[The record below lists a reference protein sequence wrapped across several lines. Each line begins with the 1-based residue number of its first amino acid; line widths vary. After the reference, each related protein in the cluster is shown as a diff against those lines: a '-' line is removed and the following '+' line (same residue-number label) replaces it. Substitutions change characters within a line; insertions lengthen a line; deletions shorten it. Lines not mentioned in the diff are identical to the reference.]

1 MASTKEYTQ
10 QRIAGLVAS
19 FRALTSA
26 QLRGYHE
33 ANTKSAFI
41 EPLFA
46 ALGWNVFSADE
57 VAREE
62 KASGGRVDYA
72 FKVGGVSRFYVEA
85 KPLRD
90 ELNDP
95 EWVKQAL
102 TYAYNKGV
110 SWAVLTNFRSFQ
122 VFNAH
127 WEVRDLARARA
138 LNLACDDYVSDFEKL
153 WMFSKEGVEAEALDR
168 EAAKWGMP
176 PRLPVEKRLYG
187 QLREWRAA
195 LHTNLY
201 RYEHDNHLRLSFE
214 QIDETIL
221 RLFNRLVFIRN
232 AEDRRLE
239 ERALL
244 AALHA
249 YQSGGRKGR
258 LLEAVRQVFRTY
270 DGYYDSDLFT
280 LHLCDQAFLED
291 TLLEGVISGLYDL
304 PGGLASYDF
313 SVLDA
318 DVLGAVYEQYLGHVA
333 IEAKEKAQ
341 QQERQ
346 LALGIVP
353 AEPEFDI
360 TAKKQKRKERGVYYT
375 PTWVVDYIVEQTV
388 GRYIKEHSH
397 NEILNMKVLDPA
409 CGSGSFLIRA
419 YQVLLD
425 YHAQVAGRTAP
436 ELDMFQRLAI
446 LTRNIHGVDLD
457 PQAVEIARL
466 NLLLRAVAKREVLP
480 SLKENVRVGNSLIS
494 GTEAELRPYFG
505 NSWEQKRPFNWERE
519 FPDIMARGGFDVVIG
534 NPPYVRIQSLGRDDA
549 DYYYDKYDSAFGS
562 FDIYVPF
569 IEQGLKLLRPGGW
582 LGYITSGKFLKA
594 AYGKR
599 LQALLSRQA
608 TVETIVDLSAQR
620 VFAEATTYPTIMIA
634 RQGSGPSP
642 LRYVGVG
649 ADDCPEIALGLSA
662 LPAVEVPQAAIRG
675 GVWPP
680 PSGDSKILMDRMATV
695 SDTLGMLS
703 GHIFQGIITSA
714 DRVYLLEKRR
724 EAGAGLVV
732 AASREM
738 GREVELEAALLKPLL
753 SGKHVQR
760 YAALETRQ
768 LLLFPYEVTNGAARL
783 ISPQTLQ
790 AHYPHCWAYLVANRE
805 RLEGREGGKMRH
817 DRWYAFVYP
826 KNLTRHDYPK
836 LVIPRLVRRLEAY
849 YDAQGKYY
857 LDNVDVGGLLLKET
871 SDNSYRYVL
880 GLLNSS
886 LLDWYFRQVSVPF
899 RGGYRSANRQ
909 FIEPLP
915 IHRINFG
922 NRADKQMHDSLVA
935 LVERML
941 ELNRR
946 LSAKGDVYDS
956 QRENAEREVERTD
969 REIDDLVYD
978 LYGLTSQERALVEA
992 SAGTRRQ

>member
-1 MASTKEYTQ
+1 VVSTKEDAR
-10 QRIAGLVAS
+10 QRIAELLAKYQ
-19 FRALTSA
+19 ALTPA
-26 QLRGYHE
+26 QVKGYHE

-41 EPLFA
+41 EPLFN
-46 ALGWNVFSADE
+46 ALGWNVFDTNE
-57 VAREE
+57 VVREE

-72 FKVGGVSRFYVEA
+72 FKIGGVSRFYVEA

-90 ELNDP
+90 DLNDP

-110 SWAVLTNFRSFQ
+110 SWAVLTNLRSFQ

-127 WEVRDLARARA
+127 WDVRDLARARA
-138 LNLACDDYVSDFEKL
+138 LNLGCDDYLSDFEKL
-153 WMFSKEGVEAEALDR
+153 WLFSREGVEADALDR
-168 EAAKWGMP
+168 EAAKWGMRT
-176 PRLPVEKRLYG
+176 RLPVEKNLFAD
-187 QLREWRAA
+187 LRKWRAA
-195 LHTNLY
+195 LFTQLFHYNA
-201 RYEHDNHLRLSFE
+201 HLTLD
-214 QIDETIL
+214 QVDETIL

-232 AEDRRLE
+232 AEDRHLE

-249 YQSGGRKGR
+249 YESGGRKGR
-258 LLEAVRQVFRTY
+258 LLEEIEKVFRTY

-280 LHLCDQAFLED
+280 LHLCDQAFVED
-291 TLLEGVISGLYDL
+291 PLLEGMVRGLYDL

-313 SVLDA
+313 SILPA
-318 DVLGAVYEQYLGHVA
+318 DVLGAVYEQYLGHMATEV
-333 IEAKEKAQ
+333 KEKAQ

-346 LALGIVP
+346 LALGIIP

-388 GRYIKEHSH
+388 GRYIKEHTH
-397 NEILNMKVLDPA
+397 NEILNMRVLDPA

-419 YQVLLD
+419 YQMLLD

-494 GTEAELRPYFG
+494 GSEAELRPYFG
-505 NSWEQKRPFNWERE
+505 DSWEQKRPFNWERV
-519 FPDIMARGGFDVVIG
+519 FPDIVARGGFDVVIG
-534 NPPYVRIQSLGRDDA
+534 NPPYVRIQSLGRDEA

-569 IEQGLKLLRPGGW
+569 IERGLKLLRPGGW

-594 AYGKR
+594 VYGKR
-599 LQALLSRQA
+599 LQALLLRQA

-649 ADDCPEIALGLSA
+649 ADDRPEIAPGLSA

-680 PSGDSKILMDRMATV
+680 PSGEARALMGEMARV
-695 SDTLGMLS
+695 SESLGQLS
-703 GHIFQGIITSA
+703 AHVFTGLQTSA
-714 DRVYLLEKRR
+714 DNVYILEKRR
-724 EAGAGLVV
+724 EAGVGLVV

-738 GREVELEAALLKPLL
+738 GCEVELEAALLKPLL

-760 YAALETRQ
+760 YAALETKQ
-768 LLLFPYEVTNGAARL
+768 LLLFPYEVTNGDASL

-790 AHYPHCWAYLVANRE
+790 ANYPHCWAYLVANRE

-817 DRWYAFVYP
+817 DRWYAFGRTQ
-826 KNLTRHDYPK
+826 NLARHDYPK
-836 LVIPRLVRRLEAY
+836 LAIPRLVYRLEAY
-849 YDAQGKYY
+849 YDVEGRYY
-857 LDNVDVGGLLLKET
+857 LDNVDVGGLLLKEA
-871 SDNSYRYVL
+871 SENSYRYVL
-880 GLLNSS
+880 GLLNSA
-886 LLDWYFRQVSVPF
+886 LLDWHFRQVSVPF
-899 RGGYRSANRQ
+899 RGGFRSANRQ

-915 IHRINFG
+915 IRRINFG

-935 LVERML
+935 LVGRMV
-941 ELNRR
+941 ELHKR
-946 LSAKGDVYDS
+946 LAQKGDIRD
-956 QRENAEREVERTD
+956 QAREALEQEIQRTD
-969 REIDDLVYD
+969 RDIDNLVYD
-978 LYGLTSQERALVEA
+978 LYGLTAPEREMVGA
-992 SAGTRRQ
+992 SVGAPRR